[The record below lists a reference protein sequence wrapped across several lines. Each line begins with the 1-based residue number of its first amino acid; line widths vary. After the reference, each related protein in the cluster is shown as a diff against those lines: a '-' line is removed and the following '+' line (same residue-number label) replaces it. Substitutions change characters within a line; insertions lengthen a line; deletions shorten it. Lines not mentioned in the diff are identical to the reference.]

1 MSQPVKFALTQCR
14 VSGILLHPTSIPS
27 RFGIGSIGSR
37 ARRFIDFLAET
48 GQQIWQILPLGP
60 TGFGNSP
67 YMSYSAMAGNPL
79 LLSLENIRDDGFLS
93 DEDLSG
99 VPDFPAHKV
108 DYAAVTD
115 YKFPRL
121 RQACNNFMQRA
132 SAEYRDAFN
141 AFCNQKAYW
150 LDDYALFMALKAD
163 QENKTWNHWQPEL
176 AHRQSEALDQARSR
190 LADEITFHKYLQF
203 EFSRQWTELKQYANS
218 RGVFIVGD
226 IPIYVAHDSADVWA
240 RPENFS
246 LDIRTGE
253 PAMMAGVP
261 PDYFS
266 DTGQLWGNPTYNW
279 GQLQKT
285 NFKWWVDR
293 FRAMLDY
300 VDYIRI
306 DHFRG
311 FESFWAVPRGSQNAM
326 RGRWIKARGRAF
338 FETLRQEL
346 GDLPVMAEDLGVIT
360 PEVEALRD
368 RFDFPGMRILQ
379 FAFGSESDNPFLP
392 FNYVR
397 NSVVYTGTHDNDTT
411 ISWFEQ
417 ANDYEKDNFH
427 NYVGGVSHE
436 GVHWELIR
444 IALSSIS
451 NVTILPMQDILGL
464 GGEARMNFPGKAEG
478 NWEWRYRI
486 EEANDGLRDRLRH
499 LTKLFGRFPPHR

>member
-1 MSQPVKFALTQCR
+1 
-14 VSGILLHPTSIPS
+14 
-27 RFGIGSIGSR
+27 
-37 ARRFIDFLAET
+37 
-48 GQQIWQILPLGP
+48 
-60 TGFGNSP
+60 
-67 YMSYSAMAGNPL
+67 MSYSALAGNPL

-93 DEDLSG
+93 EEDLSG
-99 VPDFPAHKV
+99 IPEFPAHRV
-108 DYAAVTD
+108 DYTAVTE

-132 SAEYRDAFN
+132 SSEYRDAFS

-150 LDDYALFMALKAD
+150 LDDYALFMALKVD
-163 QENKTWNHWQPEL
+163 QEDKSWNQWEPEL
-176 AHRQSEALDQARSR
+176 AQRQPRALEAKRVK

-203 EFSRQWTELKQYANS
+203 EFSRQWSELKQYANAQ
-218 RGVFIVGD
+218 GIFIVGD

-266 DTGQLWGNPTYNW
+266 ETGQLWGNPVYNW

-285 NFKWWVDR
+285 NFKWWIER
-293 FRAMLDY
+293 FRTMLDY

-311 FESFWAVPRGSQNAM
+311 FEAFWAVPRGSQNAM

-368 RFDFPGMRILQ
+368 RFDFPGMRVLQ

-417 ANDYEKDNFH
+417 ANDYEKGNLLS
-427 NYVGGVSHE
+427 YVGGVSDE
-436 GVHWELIR
+436 GVNWELIR

-451 NVTILPMQDILGL
+451 NVAILPMQDVIGL
-464 GGEARMNFPGKAEG
+464 GGDARMNFPGKAEG

-486 EEANDGLRDRLRH
+486 EEVNDQMCDRLRH
-499 LTKLFGRFPPHR
+499 LTKLFGRFPSHR